1 MHIRPSRRHWCS
13 VSRYAAG
20 WLVVAALLAVAAPA
34 RSQVPN
40 VFQPNAGTIFN
51 TYAPPAD
58 GLVLPSSALPK
69 PSDDIPSAA
78 APSARIQIYSFEL
91 EGVTL
96 LPVDEVEA
104 QLAELIGQRVTLEDL
119 RQAAARVT
127 SLYRRHGYFLARAYV
142 PAQKINSGGVRIAVL
157 EGHYDGVEASGSAR
171 LDDAQVHKTLL
182 AQGVAQG
189 EPIEQ
194 KSLERSLILLEQW
207 LGAPTSAVLQPGGS
221 IGTSTLRIDAPSGRL
236 FSGSLGADSL
246 GNRYTGEE
254 RTVASMQLNSP
265 AGIGDAGDLWASYS
279 TGARA
284 LFTSYQAPVGHRGLT
299 FGASYADFHYELCCE
314 FTALER
320 AGDASVAGVQARYPL
335 LLGQRSLLNAGIG
348 LQRKR
353 LTDTWAEGDLADRRV
368 TAATFT
374 LDGIAAARPGQVR
387 YQLALTGGDLE
398 INGPP
403 DFIAINAATIDTA
416 GRYGKLWAQAE
427 LFHPLR
433 GGSAVNFRLSGQIAN
448 RNLDSSEKFLLGGY
462 NGVRAYPE
470 GEAAGDEALLA
481 RLEWIR
487 PLSFSAM
494 SGKAALRAFVDGG
507 TVWIVDDRRGGSADP
522 GITNHYSL
530 GGAGLGFNWNLPHGL
545 SLNAYVATKIGH
557 NPGRSANGNDADGE
571 DSDSRGWFSME
582 WAF

>member
-1 MHIRPSRRHWCS
+1 
-13 VSRYAAG
+13 
-20 WLVVAALLAVAAPA
+20 
-34 RSQVPN
+34 VPN
-40 VFQPNAGTIFN
+40 VFHPNAGTIFN

-69 PSDDIPSAA
+69 PSDDIPAA
-78 APSARIQIYSFEL
+78 ATPSAGIEVYSFEF

-96 LPVDEVEA
+96 LPVAEVEA
-104 QLAELIGQRVTLEDL
+104 QLAPLIGQRVTLEDL

-142 PAQKINSGGVRIAVL
+142 PAQKINGGGVHIAVL
-157 EGHYDGVEASGSAR
+157 EGRYDAVEASGSAR
-171 LDDAQVHKTLL
+171 LDDARVDKTLL
-182 AQGVAQG
+182 AQGVAPG

-207 LGAPTSAVLQPGGS
+207 VGAPTSAVLQPGSS

-265 AGIGDAGDLWASYS
+265 AGIGDAGDLWAAYS
-279 TGARA
+279 SGARA

-314 FTALER
+314 FTVLDR
-320 AGDASVAGVQARYPL
+320 AGDATVAGVQARYPL
-335 LLGQRSLLNAGIG
+335 LLSQRSLLNAGIG

-353 LTDTWAEGDLADRRV
+353 LTDTWAQGDLADRSVR
-368 TAATFT
+368 ATTIT
-374 LDGIAAARPGQVR
+374 LDGLSAARFGQVR
-387 YQLALTGGDLE
+387 YQLALTGGDLQ
-398 INGPP
+398 INGPA

-416 GRYGKLWAQAE
+416 GRYDKLWAQAE
-427 LFHPLR
+427 VFHPLR
-433 GGSAVNFRLSGQIAN
+433 GGGAVNFRLSGQMAS
-448 RNLDSSEKFLLGGY
+448 RNLDSSEKLVLGGY

-481 RLEWIR
+481 RVEWVT
-487 PLSFSAM
+487 PLRFSAM
-494 SGKAALRAFVDGG
+494 PGKAALRVFVDGG
-507 TVWIVDDRRGGSADP
+507 TVWIVDDTRDGSADP

-530 GGAGLGFNWNLPHGL
+530 GGAGLGFNWNLPNRL
-545 SLNAYVATKIGH
+545 SLSAYVATKIGN

-571 DSDSRGWFSME
+571 DSDSRGWLSMV